1 MCPRCCLS
9 NQNFKS
15 GHHSHSVWSLKRQ
28 GACNWICQSL
38 SLCSYQMEQ
47 RSSWGNHCVQVSSLL
62 QQPQHWN
69 TRKARE
75 DEYICKMNTSSNL
88 SDPLCMQTHSEEI
101 RLTSRIS
108 RHWSHILALFQNIMC
123 CLAVYSLHR
132 RQPYKAISLWKRNL
146 TSDWFITFYIDRNK
160 QCYLKDVQEFAVSMS
175 LS

>member
-1 MCPRCCLS
+1 MYEVSRGKAHVTEFVRACPYVLTR
-9 NQNFKS
+9 
-15 GHHSHSVWSLKRQ
+15 WSRDPPEEITVFRS
-28 GACNWICQSL
+28 APSFSSL
-38 SLCSYQMEQ
+38 STGTQGKQGRM
-47 RSSWGNHCVQVSSLL
+47 NIF
-62 QQPQHWN
+62 
-69 TRKARE
+69 A
-75 DEYICKMNTSSNL
+75 KMNTSSNL

-132 RQPYKAISLWKRNL
+132 RQPYKAIFLWKRNL

-160 QCYLKDVQEFAVSMS
+160 QCYLKEVQEFAVSMS